1 MPAVSPEILSW
12 ARDRAGLSKAE
23 AARKLAIK
31 AAYGK
36 TPLERLTELESGD
49 REPTRPLVLRMAAVY
64 RQPLITFYLA
74 QPPEPSL
81 HDSEFRSLS
90 GSRSDQARIDT
101 LVRDM
106 QASQGLVHE
115 ILADEDAPRVPF
127 IGTLTLDQGVDHGLS
142 KVRELLGDDGF
153 MKHRRRGVPLQ
164 WAPGGRRTCRGLRHS
179 ERQSRQPSHGTGHDR
194 VSRPCAD
201 GSAGAAHR
209 HQRQRRQDRVELHAR
224 ARIRFIFCSAETPV
238 PRAPVARR
246 WSDSVTTSPAC
257 SCFRKPPSG
266 SCGQLGTSSP
276 RTWPT
281 LPGNG
286 TSAERWSP
294 IDSCER
300 GTSAKPN
307 TDGWRRNF
315 INRGSPKGKGSGRG
329 TGNRK
334 ADPPSTQSGATA
346 WGRRCSNWSPALW
359 RSVHCPPDAPLSC
372 SASSRRRFNP
382 CWRDRAS

>member
-153 MKHRRRGVPLQ
+153 MKHRGAGSLFNGLREAAERAGVFVILKGNLGSHHT
-164 WAPGGRRTCRGLRHS
+164 ALDTTAFRGLALTDPLAPLIVINDNDARTAWSFTLVHEFVHLLLGRNACSSSAGNS
-179 ERQSRQPSHGTGHDR
+179 EVERFCDDVASLFLLPEAPIRELRAARDELAANMTDIAGEWN
-194 VSRPCAD
+194 VSRTLVAYRLLR
-201 GSAGAAHR
+201 AGHIGQAEYGRLAEEFHQSWLS
-209 HQRQRRQDRVELHAR
+209 QRQRLRERNRESEGGPAFYTVRRHRVGKAMLEL
-224 ARIRFIFCSAETPV
+224 
-238 PRAPVARR
+238 VAR
-246 WSDSVTTSPAC
+246 S
-257 SCFRKPPSG
+257 
-266 SCGQLGTSSP
+266 L
-276 RTWPT
+276 
-281 LPGNG
+281 
-286 TSAERWSP
+286 AERSLP
-294 IDSCER
+294 TR
-300 GTSAKPN
+300 RAAVVLGVKP
-307 TDGWRRNF
+307 
-315 INRGSPKGKGSGRG
+315 
-329 TGNRK
+329 
-334 ADPPSTQSGATA
+334 TQVQPMLAG
-346 WGRRCSNWSPALW
+346 
-359 RSVHCPPDAPLSC
+359 
-372 SASSRRRFNP
+372 
-382 CWRDRAS
+382 